1 MGSTQGAG
9 RHSTSTEQQQQ
20 TALITLKQAQ
30 HDCLSVDNK
39 MCFDIGIATCGPN
52 EALVISV
59 MFQGGKPTFISGGR
73 AIVCPCIQTVQ
84 RIPLNT
90 MTLEVH
96 SPRVYTSQ
104 GVPISVVG
112 TAQVKI
118 NGSNLEM
125 LGFAAEQFGNKSTQE
140 VLQICL
146 ETMEGHQR
154 AIMGNMTVEEIYRD
168 RKTFSTKVFEVAS
181 VDLHNMGISIIS
193 YTLKDVRD
201 DTGYLASLGQARTAQ
216 VKRDALI
223 GEAEAKRDAT
233 IAEAAAEEQRM
244 EAKLKNDTEIA
255 RSKRDFELNKA
266 IYDTEVNTA
275 KAEAEMAYSL
285 QAAKVQAKIKE
296 EEMQVK
302 VVERIQNISI
312 QEQEI
317 LRKEKE
323 LDSKV
328 KKPAE
333 AEKYRLE
340 KIAEAEKQ
348 RIVLE
353 AESEA
358 KALKGEAEAYAIEVK
373 AKAEAEQMAKKAD
386 AWQEY
391 KEAALVDMMLKVLPK
406 VAAEVSAPL
415 SQTEKITMVS
425 DGDGPIGASKVTGE
439 VLDIMNS
446 LPAMVQNMTG
456 VDIKGRMAKA

>member
-1 MGSTQGAG
+1 MGSVRGAG
-9 RHSTSTEQQQQ
+9 RRSTSTEQQRQNPSGRNPSF
-20 TALITLKQAQ
+20 L
-30 HDCLSVDNK
+30 CNCK

-52 EALVISV
+52 EALVISG
-59 MFQGGKPTFISGGR
+59 MFQGGMPTFISGGR

-118 NGSNLEM
+118 NGSNEEM
-125 LGFAAEQFGNKSTQE
+125 LAFAAEQFGGKPVDE

-181 VDLHNMGISIIS
+181 VDLHNMGIMVIS

-201 DTGYLASLGQARTAQ
+201 EVGYLASLGQAGTAQ
-216 VKRDALI
+216 VKRDAMI
-223 GEAEAKRDAT
+223 GEAEARRDAT
-233 IAEAAAEEQRM
+233 IAEAHAEEQRM

-266 IYDTEVNTA
+266 TYDTEVNTA
-275 KAEAEMAYSL
+275 KAEAEMAYGL
-285 QAAKVQAKIKE
+285 QEAKVRSKIKE

-302 VVERIQNISI
+302 VVERQQNISI

-317 LRKEKE
+317 MRQRSIALRRSLRPRSSE
-323 LDSKV
+323 LCWRPRQS
-328 KKPAE
+328 P
-333 AEKYRLE
+333 R
-340 KIAEAEKQ
+340 Q
-348 RIVLE
+348 R
-353 AESEA
+353 
-358 KALKGEAEAYAIEVK
+358 
-373 AKAEAEQMAKKAD
+373 
-386 AWQEY
+386 
-391 KEAALVDMMLKVLPK
+391 P
-406 VAAEVSAPL
+406 
-415 SQTEKITMVS
+415 
-425 DGDGPIGASKVTGE
+425 
-439 VLDIMNS
+439 
-446 LPAMVQNMTG
+446 
-456 VDIKGRMAKA
+456 

>member
-9 RHSTSTEQQQQ
+9 RRSTSTEQQQQ

-30 HDCLSVDNK
+30 HDCLSVDNN

-52 EALVISV
+52 EALVISG

-118 NGSNLEM
+118 NGSNEEM
-125 LGFAAEQFGNKSTQE
+125 LAFAAEQFGGKPVDE

-181 VDLHNMGISIIS
+181 VDLHSMGIMVIS

-201 DTGYLASLGQARTAQ
+201 EVGYLASLGQARTAQ
-216 VKRDALI
+216 VKRDAMI
-223 GEAEAKRDAT
+223 GEAEARRDAT
-233 IAEAAAEEQRM
+233 IAEALAEEQRM

-266 IYDTEVNTA
+266 TYDTEVNTA
-275 KAEAEMAYSL
+275 KAEAEMAYGL
-285 QAAKVQAKIKE
+285 QEAKVRSKIKE

-302 VVERIQNISI
+302 VVERQQNISI

-317 LRKEKE
+317 MRKEKE

-353 AESEA
+353 
-358 KALKGEAEAYAIEVK
+358 GEAEAYAIEVK

-415 SQTEKITMVS
+415 SQVDKITMVS

>member
-1 MGSTQGAG
+1 M
-9 RHSTSTEQQQQ
+9 
-20 TALITLKQAQ
+20 
-30 HDCLSVDNK
+30 D
-39 MCFDIGIATCGPN
+39 
-52 EALVISV
+52 
-59 MFQGGKPTFISGGR
+59 
-73 AIVCPCIQTVQ
+73 
-84 RIPLNT
+84 
-90 MTLEVH
+90 
-96 SPRVYTSQ
+96 
-104 GVPISVVG
+104 PIW
-112 TAQVKI
+112 KC
-118 NGSNLEM
+118 

-340 KIAEAEKQ
+340 KIADAEKQ

-353 AESEA
+353 AEA
-358 KALKGEAEAYAIEVK
+358 KAEAVTLRGEAEAYAIEVK

-386 AWQEY
+386 AWKEY
-391 KEAALVDMMLKVLPK
+391 KEAALVDMMLKVLPQ

-415 SQTEKITMVS
+415 ASTDKITMVS
-425 DGDGPIGASKVTGE
+425 TGDGPIGASRVTDE
-439 VLDIMNS
+439 VLSIMNS
-446 LPAMVQNMTG
+446 LPTMVQGMTG
-456 VDIKGRMAKA
+456 VDISARMAQA

>member
-118 NGSNLEM
+118 NGSNEEM
-125 LGFAAEQFGNKSTQE
+125 LAFAAEQFGGKPVDE

-223 GEAEAKRDAT
+223 G
-233 IAEAAAEEQRM
+233 EAAAEEQRM

-340 KIAEAEKQ
+340 KIADAEKQ
-348 RIVLE
+348 RIVL
-353 AESEA
+353 
-358 KALKGEAEAYAIEVK
+358 
-373 AKAEAEQMAKKAD
+373 
-386 AWQEY
+386 
-391 KEAALVDMMLKVLPK
+391 
-406 VAAEVSAPL
+406 
-415 SQTEKITMVS
+415 
-425 DGDGPIGASKVTGE
+425 
-439 VLDIMNS
+439 
-446 LPAMVQNMTG
+446 
-456 VDIKGRMAKA
+456 

>member
-1 MGSTQGAG
+1 
-9 RHSTSTEQQQQ
+9 
-20 TALITLKQAQ
+20 
-30 HDCLSVDNK
+30 
-39 MCFDIGIATCGPN
+39 MCFDIGVVTCGPN
-52 EALVISV
+52 EALVISG
-59 MFQGGKPTFISGGR
+59 MFQGGQPSFITGGR

-90 MTLEVH
+90 MTLEVN

-118 NGSNLEM
+118 LGSNEEM
-125 LGFAAEQFGNKSTQE
+125 LRYAAEQFGGKPTPE

-168 RKTFSTKVFEVAS
+168 RKTFSQKVFEVAS
-181 VDLHNMGISIIS
+181 ADLHTMGISVIS
-193 YTLKDVRD
+193 YTLKDIRD
-201 DTGYLASLGQARTAQ
+201 DVGYLASLGQARTAQ

-233 IAEAAAEEQRM
+233 IAEALAEEQRM
-244 EAKLKNDTEIA
+244 EAKLVNDTEIA
-255 RSKRDFELNKA
+255 RSKRDFELKKA
-266 IYDTEVNTA
+266 VYDTEVNTA
-275 KAEAEMAYSL
+275 KAEAEMAYAL
-285 QAAKVQAKIKE
+285 QAAKVQARIKE

-302 VVERIQNISI
+302 VVERQQNIAI

-317 LRKEKE
+317 MRREKE
-323 LDSKV
+323 LDSKIR
-328 KKPAE
+328 KPAE

-340 KIAEAEKQ
+340 KIAEAERLKV
-348 RIVLE
+348 VLE
-353 AESEA
+353 AEAAAEA
-358 KALKGEAEAYAIEVK
+358 TALKGEAEAYAIEAK

-386 AWQEY
+386 AWKEY

-406 VAAEVSAPL
+406 VAAEVAGPISE
-415 SQTEKITMVS
+415 TNKITMVS
-425 DGDGPIGASKVTGE
+425 TGDGPVGASRLTNE
-439 VLDIMNS
+439 VLEIMNS
-446 LPAMVQNMTG
+446 LPDTVHKMTG
-456 VDIKGRMAKA
+456 VDITSRMGARTA

>member
-1 MGSTQGAG
+1 M
-9 RHSTSTEQQQQ
+9 
-20 TALITLKQAQ
+20 
-30 HDCLSVDNK
+30 CL
-39 MCFDIGIATCGPN
+39 DIGIAVCGPN
-52 EALVISV
+52 EALVISG
-59 MFQGGKPTFISGGR
+59 MFQGGKPTFINGGR

-118 NGSNLEM
+118 NGSSEEM
-125 LGFAAEQFGNKSTQE
+125 LAYAAEQFGGKPVDQI
-140 VLQICL
+140 LKICL

-154 AIMGNMTVEEIYRD
+154 AIMGNMSVEEIYRD
-168 RKTFSTKVFEVAS
+168 RKTFSKKVFEVAS
-181 VDLHNMGISIIS
+181 VDLHNMGIAVIS

-201 DTGYLASLGQARTAQ
+201 EVGYLASLGQARTAQ

-223 GEAEAKRDAT
+223 GEAEARKDAT
-233 IAEAAAEEQRM
+233 IAEALAEEQRM
-244 EAKLKNDTEIA
+244 ESKLVNDTEIA
-255 RSKRDFELNKA
+255 RSKRDFELKKA

-302 VVERIQNISI
+302 VVERMQNIAI

-317 LRKEKE
+317 MRREKE

-328 KKPAE
+328 RKPAE

-340 KIAEAEKQ
+340 KIAEAERQKV
-348 RIVLE
+348 VLE
-353 AESEA
+353 AEAEA
-358 KALKGEAEAYAIEVK
+358 EATALRGEAEAYAIEVK

-386 AWQEY
+386 AWKEY

-406 VAAEVSAPL
+406 VAAEVAGPL
-415 SQTEKITMVS
+415 SETNKITMVAT
-425 DGDGPIGASKVTGE
+425 GDGPIGASRVTNE
-439 VLDIMNS
+439 VLDIMGS
-446 LPAMVQNMTG
+446 LPDTVKKMTG
-456 VDIKGRMAKA
+456 VDITTRMARA

>member
-1 MGSTQGAG
+1 M
-9 RHSTSTEQQQQ
+9 
-20 TALITLKQAQ
+20 
-30 HDCLSVDNK
+30 
-39 MCFDIGIATCGPN
+39 MCFDIGIAVCGPN
-52 EALVISV
+52 EALVISG
-59 MFQGGKPTFISGGR
+59 MFQGGKPTFINGGR

-90 MTLEVH
+90 MTLEVQ

-118 NGSNLEM
+118 NGSNEEM
-125 LGFAAEQFGNKSTQE
+125 LAYAAEQFGGKPVDE
-140 VLQICL
+140 ILQICL

-168 RKTFSTKVFEVAS
+168 RKTFSKKVFEVAS
-181 VDLHNMGISIIS
+181 VDLHNMGISVIS

-201 DTGYLASLGQARTAQ
+201 DVGYLASLGQARTAQ

-223 GEAEAKRDAT
+223 GEAEARRDAT
-233 IAEAAAEEQRM
+233 IAEARAEEQRM
-244 EAKLKNDTEIA
+244 EAKLSNDTEIA

-266 IYDTEVNTA
+266 GYDTEVNTA

-285 QAAKVQAKIKE
+285 QAAKVQSKIKE

-302 VVERIQNISI
+302 VVERQQNIAI

-317 LRKEKE
+317 MRREKE

-333 AEKYRLE
+333 AEKFRLE

-348 RIVLE
+348 RVVLE
-353 AESEA
+353 AEADAEA

-386 AWQEY
+386 AWKEY
-391 KEAALVDMMLKVLPK
+391 KEAALVDMMLKVLPQ

-415 SQTEKITMVS
+415 SQANKITMVS
-425 DGDGPIGASKVTGE
+425 TGDGPIGASRVTGE
-439 VLDIMNS
+439 VLEIMSS
-446 LPAMVQNMTG
+446 LPDTIKQMTG
-456 VDIKGRMAKA
+456 VDITARLAAA

>member
-1 MGSTQGAG
+1 M
-9 RHSTSTEQQQQ
+9 
-20 TALITLKQAQ
+20 
-30 HDCLSVDNK
+30 CL
-39 MCFDIGIATCGPN
+39 DIGIAVCGPN
-52 EALVISV
+52 EALVISG
-59 MFQGGKPTFISGGR
+59 MFQGGKPTFINGGR
-73 AIVCPCIQTVQ
+73 AVVCPCIQTVQ

-90 MTLEVH
+90 MTLEVQ

-118 NGSNLEM
+118 NGSNEEM
-125 LGFAAEQFGNKSTQE
+125 LAYAAEQFGGKPQGE
-140 VLQICL
+140 ILRICL

-168 RKTFSTKVFEVAS
+168 RKTFSQKVFEVAS
-181 VDLHNMGISIIS
+181 VDLHNMGIAVIS

-201 DTGYLASLGQARTAQ
+201 EVGYLASLGQARTAQ

-233 IAEAAAEEQRM
+233 IAEALAEEQRM
-244 EAKLKNDTEIA
+244 ESKLINDTEIA
-255 RSKRDFELNKA
+255 RSKRDFELKKA
-266 IYDTEVNTA
+266 SYDTEVNTA
-275 KAEAEMAYSL
+275 KAEAEMAYGL

-296 EEMQVK
+296 EEMQFK
-302 VVERIQNISI
+302 VVERAQNISI

-328 KKPAE
+328 RKPAE

-340 KIAEAEKQ
+340 KIAEADRQ
-348 RIVLE
+348 RVVLE
-353 AESEA
+353 AEAEA
-358 KALKGEAEAYAIEVK
+358 EATALRGEAEAYAIEVK

-386 AWQEY
+386 AWKEY

-406 VAAEVSAPL
+406 VAAEVAGPISE
-415 SQTEKITMVS
+415 TNKITMVAT
-425 DGDGPIGASKVTGE
+425 GDGPIGASRVTNE
-439 VLDIMNS
+439 VLDIMGS
-446 LPAMVQNMTG
+446 LPDTVKKMTG
-456 VDIKGRMAKA
+456 VDISTRMAQA